1 MMPFYHRL
9 GEIPHKRHT
18 QFRRPDGTLYPEQ
31 VLGTRGFEG
40 VQSIVYHR
48 RAPTAILRAEDRGPI
63 EIALEPPGALRHRH
77 FRTRRL
83 AAGGDFVTGRQP
95 LLHNNDV
102 TLSIVLP
109 DTPMEQ
115 QVSGQIQPYWYRNG
129 QGDELIF
136 VDQGEGRIE
145 SLFGTLPFRR
155 GDYLVIPIG
164 TTYRIDFDAPLATDL
179 PQRTQRSRS
188 SDTKP
193 DSAASVSSVAEE
205 RPDPARLLVF
215 EARGSIET
223 PRRYRNEHGQLLE
236 HSPYCERDIRVP
248 QELASHDETGEFM
261 VLVRA
266 RDRLT
271 MHTLDHHPLDAI
283 GWDGYLYPWAFNIE
297 DFEPITGRI
306 HQPPPVHQT
315 FKGPNFV
322 ICSFVPRKF
331 DYHPLAIPAPYNHSN
346 VDSDEVLYYVEGNF
360 MSRKGIEEGSISLHP
375 SGLPHGP
382 HPGAAEA
389 SIGKQGTEELAVM
402 IDTFHP
408 LRVAQ
413 AALAIEDAQ
422 YAYSWV
428 ER

>member
-1 MMPFYHRL
+1 MPFYHCL
-9 GEIPHKRHT
+9 GDLPHKRHT
-18 QFRRPDGTLYPEQ
+18 QFRRTDGSLYHEQ
-31 VLGTRGFEG
+31 VMGTRGFEG
-40 VQSIVYHR
+40 IQSIVYHR
-48 RAPTAILRAEDRGPI
+48 RAPTALLKSEDRGPI
-63 EIALEPPGALRHRH
+63 EIALEQPGALRHRH

-83 AAGGDFVTGRQP
+83 APGGDFITGRQP

-102 TLSIVLP
+102 TISIVLP
-109 DTPMEQ
+109 AEPM
-115 QVSGQIQPYWYRNG
+115 SYHYRNG

-136 VDQGEGRIE
+136 VDRGEGRIE
-145 SLFGTLPFRR
+145 SLFGTLPLRR

-164 TTYRIDFDAPLATDL
+164 TTYRLVT
-179 PQRTQRSRS
+179 SG
-188 SDTKP
+188 
-193 DSAASVSSVAEE
+193 
-205 RPDPARLLVF
+205 PAKLLVF
-215 EARGSIET
+215 ETRGSIET

-248 QELASHDETGEFM
+248 QELASHDEAGEFA

-271 MHTLDHHPLDAI
+271 MHTLDHHPLDAV

-297 DFEPITGRI
+297 DFEPITGRV

-382 HPGAAEA
+382 HPGAAES

-428 ER
+428 EH

>member
-1 MMPFYHRL
+1 MPFYHRL
-9 GEIPHKRHT
+9 GDIPHKRHT
-18 QFRRPDGTLYPEQ
+18 QFRRTDGALFHEQ
-31 VLGTRGFEG
+31 VMGTRGFEG
-40 VQSIVYHR
+40 IQSIVYHR
-48 RAPTAILRAEDRGPI
+48 RAPTAILHAEDRGPI

-77 FRTRRL
+77 FRTQQL
-83 AAGGDFVTGRQP
+83 AQGGDFITGRQP

-102 TLSIVLP
+102 TINIVLP
-109 DTPMEQ
+109 DAPMN
-115 QVSGQIQPYWYRNG
+115 YHYRNG

-136 VDQGEGRIE
+136 VDRGEGRIE

-164 TTYRIDFDAPLATDL
+164 TTYRIVLNTTSVPDL
-179 PQRTQRSRS
+179 PPRPRRSQRLEGAGS
-188 SDTKP
+188 
-193 DSAASVSSVAEE
+193 DSAPSVSSVA
-205 RPDPARLLVF
+205 AKLLVF
-215 EARGSIET
+215 ETRGSIET

-248 QELASHDETGEFM
+248 QELPIHDEAGEFA

-266 RDRLT
+266 RDCLT
-271 MHTLDHHPLDAI
+271 MHTLDHHPLDAV
-283 GWDGYLYPWAFNIE
+283 GWDGYLHPWAFNIE

-382 HPGAAEA
+382 HPGAAEG

-413 AALAIEDAQ
+413 AAQAIEDAQ
-422 YAYSWV
+422 YAYSWI

>member
-1 MMPFYHRL
+1 MPFYHCL
-9 GEIPHKRHT
+9 GELPHKRHT
-18 QFRRPDGTLYPEQ
+18 QFRRPDGSLYHEQ
-31 VLGTRGFEG
+31 VMGTRGFEG
-40 VQSIVYHR
+40 IQSIVYHR
-48 RAPTAILRAEDRGPI
+48 RAPTAMLKAEDRGPI
-63 EIALEPPGALRHRH
+63 EIALEQPGALRHRH

-83 AAGGDFVTGRQP
+83 APHGDSITGRQP

-102 TLSIVLP
+102 TISMVQP
-109 DTPMEQ
+109 GEPMN
-115 QVSGQIQPYWYRNG
+115 YHYRNG

-136 VDQGEGRIE
+136 VDRGEGRIE

-164 TTYRIDFDAPLATDL
+164 TTYRLVTNGPAT
-179 PQRTQRSRS
+179 
-188 SDTKP
+188 
-193 DSAASVSSVAEE
+193 
-205 RPDPARLLVF
+205 LLVF

-248 QELASHDETGEFM
+248 QELASHDEAGEFA

-271 MHTLDHHPLDAI
+271 MHSLDHHPLDAV

-297 DFEPITGRI
+297 DFEPITGRV

-382 HPGAAEA
+382 HPGAAEG

-408 LRVAQ
+408 LRVARV
-413 AALAIEDAQ
+413 ALAIEDDQ
-422 YAYSWV
+422 YPYSWI

>member
-1 MMPFYHRL
+1 MPFYHCL
-9 GEIPHKRHT
+9 GELPHKRHT
-18 QFRRPDGTLYPEQ
+18 QFRRPDGSLYHEQ
-31 VLGTRGFEG
+31 VMGTRGFEG
-40 VQSIVYHR
+40 IQSIVYHR
-48 RAPTAILRAEDRGPI
+48 RAPTAMLKAEDRGPI
-63 EIALEPPGALRHRH
+63 EIALEQPGALRHRH

-83 AAGGDFVTGRQP
+83 APNGDFITGRQP

-102 TLSIVLP
+102 TISMVQP
-109 DTPMEQ
+109 GEPMN
-115 QVSGQIQPYWYRNG
+115 YHYRNG

-136 VDQGEGRIE
+136 VDRGEGRIE

-164 TTYRIDFDAPLATDL
+164 TTYRLVTNGPAT
-179 PQRTQRSRS
+179 
-188 SDTKP
+188 
-193 DSAASVSSVAEE
+193 
-205 RPDPARLLVF
+205 LLVF
-215 EARGSIET
+215 EAHGSIET

-248 QELASHDETGEFM
+248 QELASHDEAGEFA

-271 MHTLDHHPLDAI
+271 MHSLDHHPLDAV

-297 DFEPITGRI
+297 DFEPITGRV

-382 HPGAAEA
+382 HPGAAEG

-408 LRVAQ
+408 LRVAR
-413 AALAIEDAQ
+413 AALAIEDDQ
-422 YAYSWV
+422 YPYSWI

>member
-1 MMPFYHRL
+1 MPFYHRL
-9 GEIPHKRHT
+9 GDLPHKRHT
-18 QFRRPDGTLYPEQ
+18 QFRQPDSTLYHEQ
-31 VLGTRGFEG
+31 VMGTRGFEG
-40 VQSIVYHR
+40 IQSIVYHR
-48 RAPTAILRAEDRGPI
+48 RPPTAILHAEDRGPI

-77 FRTRRL
+77 FRTSQML
-83 AAGGDFVTGRQP
+83 PGGDFITGRRP

-102 TLSIVLP
+102 TISLALP
-109 DTPMEQ
+109 EAPMD
-115 QVSGQIQPYWYRNG
+115 YHYRNG

-136 VDQGEGRIE
+136 VDKGEGRIE

-164 TTYRIDFDAPLATDL
+164 TTYRLT
-179 PQRTQRSRS
+179 SNG
-188 SDTKP
+188 
-193 DSAASVSSVAEE
+193 
-205 RPDPARLLVF
+205 PAKLLVF
-215 EARGSIET
+215 ETRGSIET
-223 PRRYRNEHGQLLE
+223 PRRYRNEHGQMLE

-248 QELASHDETGEFM
+248 QELASHDERGEFT

-271 MHTLDHHPLDAI
+271 MHTLDHHPLDAV

-297 DFEPITGRI
+297 DFEPITGRV

-360 MSRKGIEEGSISLHP
+360 MSRRGIEEGSISLHP

-382 HPGAAEA
+382 HPGAAEG

-408 LRVAQ
+408 LQVAQ
-413 AALAIEDAQ
+413 AAQAIEDTQ

-428 ER
+428 EH

>member
-1 MMPFYHRL
+1 MPFYHHL
-9 GEIPHKRHT
+9 GELPHKRHT
-18 QFRRPDGTLYPEQ
+18 QFRRPDGSLYHEQ
-31 VLGTRGFEG
+31 VMGTRGFEG
-40 VQSIVYHR
+40 IQSIVYHR
-48 RAPTAILRAEDRGPI
+48 CAPTAMLRAEDRGPI

-83 AAGGDFVTGRQP
+83 APGGDFITGRQP

-102 TLSIVLP
+102 TISIVLP
-109 DTPMEQ
+109 AEPMALQ
-115 QVSGQIQPYWYRNG
+115 STGQAQPYWYRNG

-136 VDQGEGRIE
+136 VDHGDGRIE

-164 TTYRIDFDAPLATDL
+164 TTYQLVTNG
-179 PQRTQRSRS
+179 
-188 SDTKP
+188 
-193 DSAASVSSVAEE
+193 
-205 RPDPARLLVF
+205 PAKLLVF
-215 EARGSIET
+215 ETRGSIET

-248 QELASHDETGEFM
+248 QELASHDEAGEFV

-271 MHTLDHHPLDAI
+271 MHTLDHHPLDAV

-297 DFEPITGRI
+297 DFEPITGRV

-382 HPGAAEA
+382 HPGAAEG

-422 YAYSWV
+422 YPYSWI

>member
-1 MMPFYHRL
+1 MPFYHCL
-9 GEIPHKRHT
+9 GELPHKRHT
-18 QFRRPDGTLYPEQ
+18 QFRRPDGSLYHEQ

-40 VQSIVYHR
+40 IQSIVYHR
-48 RAPTAILRAEDRGPI
+48 RAPTAINQAEDRGAI
-63 EIALEPPGALRHRH
+63 EIALEQPGALRHRH
-77 FRTRRL
+77 FRTEQL
-83 AAGGDFVTGRQP
+83 APGGDFITGRQP

-102 TLSIVLP
+102 TISVALP
-109 DTPMEQ
+109 SEPMN
-115 QVSGQIQPYWYRNG
+115 YHYRNG

-136 VDQGEGRIE
+136 VDRGEGRVE

-164 TTYRIDFDAPLATDL
+164 TTYRIVLNTTSSQDL
-179 PQRTQRSRS
+179 PQRSQRLEEA
-188 SDTKP
+188 
-193 DSAASVSSVAEE
+193 DSALSTSSA
-205 RPDPARLLVF
+205 AAKLLVF
-215 EARGSIET
+215 ESRGSIET

-248 QELASHDETGEFM
+248 QELASHDEAGEFA

-271 MHTLDHHPLDAI
+271 MHMLDHHPLDAV

-297 DFEPITGRI
+297 DFEPITGRV

-382 HPGAAEA
+382 HPGAAEG

-413 AALAIEDAQ
+413 AAQAIEDAQ
-422 YAYSWV
+422 YPYSWI

>member
-1 MMPFYHRL
+1 MPFYHRL

-18 QFRRPDGTLYPEQ
+18 QFRQPDGSLYREQ
-31 VLGTRGFEG
+31 VMGTRGFEG
-40 VQSIVYHR
+40 IQSIVYHR
-48 RAPTAILRAEDRGPI
+48 RPPTALLKAEDRGPVNI
-63 EIALEPPGALRHRH
+63 ELEEPGALRHRH
-77 FRTRRL
+77 FRTAQL
-83 AAGGDFVTGRQP
+83 KPGGDPISGRQP

-102 TLSIVLP
+102 TMSIALPTEPMVLP
-109 DTPMEQ
+109 D
-115 QVSGQIQPYWYRNG
+115 GRPYFYRNG

-136 VDQGEGRIE
+136 VHEGEGRIE

-164 TTYRIDFDAPLATDL
+164 TTYRLVYNGPT
-179 PQRTQRSRS
+179 
-188 SDTKP
+188 
-193 DSAASVSSVAEE
+193 
-205 RPDPARLLVF
+205 RLVVF
-215 EARGSIET
+215 EARGSIEI
-223 PRRYRNEHGQLLE
+223 PRRYRNEYGQLLE

-248 QELASHDETGEFM
+248 QELESHDEVGEFP
-261 VLVRA
+261 VLVRS
-266 RDRLT
+266 RDRFTL
-271 MHTLDHHPLDAI
+271 HILDHHPFDAV

-346 VDSDEVLYYVEGNF
+346 VDSDEVLYYVEGQF
-360 MSRKGIEEGSISLHP
+360 MSRRGIEEASISLHP

-389 SIGKQGTEELAVM
+389 SIGKEGTEELAVM
-402 IDTFHP
+402 MDTFHP
-408 LRVAQ
+408 LRVTQ
-413 AALAIEDAQ
+413 VALTIEDPK
-422 YAYSWV
+422 YPYSWV
-428 ER
+428 ERGA

>member
-1 MMPFYHRL
+1 MPFYHQL
-9 GEIPHKRHT
+9 GELPHKRHT
-18 QFRRPDGTLYPEQ
+18 QFRQPDGSLYREQ
-31 VLGTRGFEG
+31 VMGTRGFEG
-40 VQSIVYHR
+40 IQSIVYHR
-48 RAPTAILRAEDRGPI
+48 RAPTAILKAEDRGPLQ
-63 EIALEPPGALRHRH
+63 IALEEPGALRHRH
-77 FRTRRL
+77 FRTARL
-83 AAGGDFVTGRQP
+83 QPGGDFITGRQP
-95 LLHNNDV
+95 LLHNGDV
-102 TLSIVLP
+102 TMSIALP
-109 DTPMEQ
+109 TEQME
-115 QVSGQIQPYWYRNG
+115 YHYRNG

-164 TTYRIDFDAPLATDL
+164 TTYRIAFSMASANDL
-179 PQRTQRSRS
+179 PQRSQRGE
-188 SDTKP
+188 TTLP
-193 DSAASVSSVAEE
+193 TSARSVAEE
-205 RPDPARLLVF
+205 KPSGPTKLLIF
-215 EARGSIET
+215 ETRGSIET

-248 QELASHDETGEFM
+248 RELASHDETGEFP

-266 RDRLT
+266 RDRFTL
-271 MHTLDHHPLDAI
+271 HILDHHPLDAV

-297 DFEPITGRI
+297 DFEPITGRV

-322 ICSFVPRKF
+322 ICSFVPRKY

-360 MSRKGIEEGSISLHP
+360 MSRRGIEEGSISLHP
-375 SGLPHGP
+375 NGLPHGP
-382 HPGAAEA
+382 HPGAAEG
-389 SIGKQGTEELAVM
+389 SIGKQSTEELAVM
-402 IDTFHP
+402 MDTFHP
-408 LRVAQ
+408 LQVAR
-413 AALAIEDAQ
+413 AAAGIEDEQ

>member
-1 MMPFYHRL
+1 MPFYHRL
-9 GEIPHKRHT
+9 GDLPHKRHT
-18 QFRRPDGTLYPEQ
+18 HFRQPDSTLYHEQ
-31 VLGTRGFEG
+31 VMGTRGFEG
-40 VQSIVYHR
+40 IQSIVYHR
-48 RAPTAILRAEDRGPI
+48 RPPTAILKAEDRGPV
-63 EIALEPPGALRHRH
+63 EIALEPAGALRHRH
-77 FRTRRL
+77 FRTRQMVR
-83 AAGGDFVTGRQP
+83 GGDFITGRQP

-102 TLSIVLP
+102 TISVALP
-109 DTPMEQ
+109 SEPMD
-115 QVSGQIQPYWYRNG
+115 YHYRNG
-129 QGDELIF
+129 QGDELVF
-136 VDQGEGRIE
+136 VDHGEGRIE

-164 TTYRIDFDAPLATDL
+164 TTYRLV
-179 PQRTQRSRS
+179 
-188 SDTKP
+188 
-193 DSAASVSSVAEE
+193 ASG
-205 RPDPARLLVF
+205 PAKLLVF

-236 HSPYCERDIRVP
+236 HSPYCERDIRAP
-248 QELASHDETGEFM
+248 QELASHDERGEFA

-271 MHTLDHHPLDAI
+271 MHTLDHHPLDAV

-297 DFEPITGRI
+297 DFEPITGRV

-360 MSRKGIEEGSISLHP
+360 MSRRGIEEGSISLHP

-382 HPGAAEA
+382 HPGAAEG

-413 AALAIEDAQ
+413 AAQAIEDPQ
-422 YAYSWV
+422 YAYSWI